1 MNINIKATNFKLT
14 EAIKNYIYDKL
25 EDIEKF
31 IRNIDSNKINVQVEV
46 GKINKHHKKGNLFR
60 AEFNFMIPGNYIRAE
75 AEDLNLNA
83 AIDKTKNNIQRKLEK
98 FQHIRE
104 AKFKRGAR
112 KTKSLKNLL

>member
-1 MNINIKATNFKLT
+1 
-14 EAIKNYIYDKL
+14 
-25 EDIEKF
+25 
-31 IRNIDSNKINVQVEV
+31 
-46 GKINKHHKKGNLFR
+46 
-60 AEFNFMIPGNYIRAE
+60 MIPGNYIRAE